1 MKTEM
6 EEPVSDKDRL
16 KKKKVPE
23 IAGAVCSD
31 IDCPTH
37 GELSVRG
44 RSFKGKVTKK
54 FHKRI
59 VIEFERTD
67 YIRKY
72 ERYVKLKT
80 KLHARLP
87 VCIDKE
93 INIGDYVRIMECRPL
108 SKLIHF
114 VVVEKIKSG
123 ENIK

>member
-6 EEPVSDKDRL
+6 EQA
-16 KKKKVPE
+16 KKKKAPE
-23 IAGAVCSD
+23 IVGTMCSD

-44 RSFKGKVTKK
+44 RAFNGKVIRK

-72 ERYVKLKT
+72 ERYVKLRT
-80 KLHARLP
+80 RLHARLP

-108 SKLIHF
+108 SKIIHF
-114 VVVEKIKSG
+114 VVIEKIKSG
-123 ENIK
+123 EKK

>member
-6 EEPVSDKDRL
+6 EQM
-16 KKKKVPE
+16 KKKKAPE

-44 RSFKGKVTKK
+44 RAFVGKVTKK

-59 VIEFERTD
+59 VIEFERTS

-87 VCIDKE
+87 ICIDKE
-93 INIGDYVRIMECRPL
+93 INVGDYVKIMECRPL

-114 VVVEKIKSG
+114 VVVEKINLG
-123 ENIK
+123 ENMK

>member
-1 MKTEM
+1 M
-6 EEPVSDKDRL
+6 EQT
-16 KKKKVPE
+16 KKKKAPE
-23 IAGAVCSD
+23 IVGTVCHD

-44 RSFKGKVTKK
+44 RSFNGKVTKK

-59 VIEFERTD
+59 VIEFERTA

-87 VCIDKE
+87 VCIDKD
-93 INIGDYVRIMECRPL
+93 INIGDLIMIQECRPL

-114 VVVEKIKSG
+114 VVIKKIKGS
-123 ENIK
+123 EEK

>member
-1 MKTEM
+1 M
-6 EEPVSDKDRL
+6 EEP
-16 KKKKVPE
+16 KKMKAPE
-23 IAGAVCSD
+23 IAGAVCHD

-93 INIGDYVRIMECRPL
+93 INIGDHVRIMECRPL

-123 ENIK
+123 DKK